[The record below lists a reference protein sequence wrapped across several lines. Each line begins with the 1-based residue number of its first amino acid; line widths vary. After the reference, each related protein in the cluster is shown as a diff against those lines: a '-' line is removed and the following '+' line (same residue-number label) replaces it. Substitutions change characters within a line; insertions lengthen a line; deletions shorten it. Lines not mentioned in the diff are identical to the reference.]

1 MSDVSLDAD
10 GVVDI
15 TKRPA
20 AGALLEVTDLSVT
33 FPSEEGPV
41 AAVRKLSYT
50 LARGEVLGIVG
61 ESGSGKSVSS
71 MAVMGLL
78 PRSARIDGSVRFDGE
93 ELVGYTDK
101 QWTKVRGNRIS
112 MVFQDPLSA
121 LTPVYTVGD
130 QIAEAIT
137 THQDVS
143 KSAARTRAAELL
155 DLVGIPNAAARA
167 KSFPHEFSG
176 GMRQRVMIAMAVA
189 NNPDVIIADEP
200 TTALDVTIQAQI
212 LEVLKD
218 VQQEF
223 NSAVVLITH
232 DLGVVAGFADRVA
245 VMYAGR
251 PVETAPVEQ
260 LFSRPSM
267 PYTIGLLGSIPR
279 LDAGRGQPLT
289 PIEGVPPSLVD
300 LPAGCPFAPRCPAR
314 IDVCTETEP
323 QLTLLDAAHDAAC
336 HRAGEI
342 EAGTLDRAHVFPA
355 VVVPPSALE
364 RKPRNERPVVL
375 ELDDMARRFPI
386 KKGAVLR
393 RTVGAVHA
401 VDGISFEIREG
412 ETLGLV
418 GESGCGKTTTIMEI
432 LGLLPPQ
439 QGSVTVL
446 GTEVS
451 KLSREQRMN
460 VRRDLSVVFQDP
472 MASLDPRLPVADIL
486 AEPLRAHGVG
496 GQERDRR
503 VRELMELVGLNPK
516 LHLSRYPGE
525 FSGGQRQRIGI
536 ARALAL
542 RPKLVVL
549 DEPVSALDVS
559 IQAGRAEPAGAAQG
573 RHGAELPVRRP
584 RPVGGQAHRR
594 PRGRHVPGPHR
605 RDRRRRRGVRRPVA
619 PVHAGAAVGDPAAG
633 PGGRAGPRAHPA
645 HRRPAEPRQP
655 AGRLPVPH
663 PVPALPHAGRH
674 RPAPLHRAG
683 PRAAQRG
690 TGRRRDPRPRPRGRL
705 PLRGGP
711 GGRVTP
717 AAGFRS
723 TPVPAE
729 LFLLKRTV

>member
-1 MSDVSLDAD
+1 MSDVS
-10 GVVDI
+10 VDQNAFVDT
-15 TKRPA
+15 TKRPVSE
-20 AGALLEVTDLSVT
+20 ALLDVSDLSVT

-41 AAVRKLSYT
+41 AAVRGLSYT
-50 LARGEVLGIVG
+50 LGRGEVLGIVG

-78 PRSARIDGSVRFDGE
+78 PRSARITGSVRFDGQ

-101 QWTKVRGNRIS
+101 QWTKIRGNRIS

-137 THQDVS
+137 THRDVN
-143 KSAARTRAAELL
+143 KAAARTRAAELL
-155 DLVGIPNAAARA
+155 DLVGIPNAGQRA

-189 NNPDVIIADEP
+189 NNPDLIIADEP

-218 VQQEF
+218 VQREF

-245 VMYAGR
+245 VMYAGK

-260 LFSRPSM
+260 LFAAPSM

-300 LPAGCPFAPRCPAR
+300 LPSGCPFAPRCPAR
-314 IDVCTETEP
+314 IDVCVEVEP
-323 QLTLLDAAHDAAC
+323 GLTILSNGHSAAC
-336 HRAGEI
+336 HRADEI
-342 EAGTLDRAHVFPA
+342 EAGTLDRDHIFPA
-355 VVVPPSALE
+355 AVVQPSALE
-364 RKPRNERPVVL
+364 RKPRSERPVVL

-386 KKGAVLR
+386 KRGAVLR

-451 KLSREQRMN
+451 KLSREQRMT

-472 MASLDPRLPVADIL
+472 MASLDPRLPVSDIL
-486 AEPLRAHGVG
+486 AEPLRAHGIG
-496 GQERDRR
+496 GQERDKR
-503 VRELMELVGLNPK
+503 VRELMELVGLTPK

-559 IQAGRAEPAGAAQG
+559 IQAGVLNLLEQLKADMGLSYLFVAHDLSVVRHIADRVAVMYLGRIVEIGAVDDVFAAPSHPYTQALLSAIPLPDPIAERARERILLTGDLPSPANPPAGCRFRSRCPLYATLDESSQ
-573 RHGAELPVRRP
+573 RRCIEDDP
-584 RPVGGQAHRR
+584 ALHTDGD
-594 PRGRHVPGPHR
+594 VPG
-605 RDRRRRRGVRRPVA
+605 RD
-619 PVHAGAAVGDPAAG
+619 HAAACHYA
-633 PGGRAGPRAHPA
+633 RAR
-645 HRRPAEPRQP
+645 E
-655 AGRLPVPH
+655 V
-663 PVPALPHAGRH
+663 V
-674 RPAPLHRAG
+674 
-683 PRAAQRG
+683 
-690 TGRRRDPRPRPRGRL
+690 
-705 PLRGGP
+705 
-711 GGRVTP
+711 
-717 AAGFRS
+717 
-723 TPVPAE
+723 
-729 LFLLKRTV
+729 